1 MELMDVSIWTFH
13 NRSLNHNIRRLNEQC
28 LLLSL
33 MIIICLYEEFFSI
46 YHRNLQVFTKEMF
59 SIYAMGS
66 FDFINEISRRLLQ
79 GLYRNQQKFATRP
92 MQTVHYGSNLLN
104 YLGLINYLVLNIKK
118 MVSRKIRNLI
128 NVDTF

>member
-1 MELMDVSIWTFH
+1 
-13 NRSLNHNIRRLNEQC
+13 
-28 LLLSL
+28 
-33 MIIICLYEEFFSI
+33 
-46 YHRNLQVFTKEMF
+46 MF